1 MNKKHFFCL
10 AAFLF
15 LNSCSKLEDAMETA
29 QYEWGYFTEFCASI
43 PEYIL
48 RAFSMSNKD
57 KLDHVVGEYWKDWKS
72 AGNDTLNCIVD
83 FDKIMPFEW
92 DTLVYIKYDSYS
104 GNSSDELEEY
114 LNFYFGNKKR
124 RSVNGLHFLHKGK
137 VVHKVNLY
145 MMSDDA
151 KGFFLCTEKDFI
163 KRARSDAKFHLIRD
177 SRFFVVRD
185 TAENFVPMITF

>member
-1 MNKKHFFCL
+1 M
-10 AAFLF
+10 
-15 LNSCSKLEDAMETA
+15 
-29 QYEWGYFTEFCASI
+29 
-43 PEYIL
+43 
-48 RAFSMSNKD
+48 
-57 KLDHVVGEYWKDWKS
+57 KS

-177 SRFFVVRD
+177 SIFFVVRD
-185 TAENFVPMITF
+185 TTENFVPMITFNTKITLAGIVSQSYFSILLYFLSLFPMLVGAKVLYNIIYLSAFFSAGIIFST